1 MVLKRNPFC
10 LWGRFSLFP
19 PAFIFSSHSSAL
31 LLRRVNVGK
40 NWSGREVWKTGRE
53 SSAFGLLGRKFCR
66 EADIGV
72 CFMHVAGGTKA
83 GLPCGGATRPAG
95 GAIQECIVE
104 CTRPGRDCAAASASG
119 DPGVGT

>member
-31 LLRRVNVGK
+31 LLRRGNVGK
-40 NWSGREVWKTGRE
+40 NWSGGEGAKTGRAA
-53 SSAFGLLGRKFCR
+53 SACRLLGGSFCG
-66 EADIGV
+66 EADISV
-72 CFMHVAGGTKA
+72 CFTHDATGKNA

-104 CTRPGRDCAAASASG
+104 CT
-119 DPGVGT
+119 